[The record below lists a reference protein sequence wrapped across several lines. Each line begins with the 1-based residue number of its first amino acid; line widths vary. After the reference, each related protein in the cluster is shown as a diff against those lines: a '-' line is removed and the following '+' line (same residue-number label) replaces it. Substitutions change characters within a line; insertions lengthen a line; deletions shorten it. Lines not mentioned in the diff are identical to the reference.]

1 MFEKSNCCFLCRL
14 NQQSVMFEGVYTCQ
28 CGYMFSDRE
37 FNSDVGFKGVW
48 HRGLRAVLRLH
59 AFNLLS
65 HQYCEVPG
73 IVGFKEDWKRPDGTR
88 TRTGMR

>member
-1 MFEKSNCCFLCRL
+1 
-14 NQQSVMFEGVYTCQ
+14 
-28 CGYMFSDRE
+28 MFSDRE

-73 IVGFKEDWKRPDGTR
+73 IVGFKEDWKRPGGQGPELECVSAYDTLISQNPGQVNK
-88 TRTGMR
+88 